1 MPQLSGVHGTGSTA
15 CAWIVGLTA
24 DGHRVLVLDYENH
37 PSEWSRRIR
46 ALGGI
51 EATDR
56 VIHVAPTGPAWRGPR
71 GAIWQQQGELR
82 KHATGATF
90 VVVDSAA
97 VACGGADSLKPEAP
111 GQYFPALRY
120 LRSALA
126 DARPRDQGRRPALPL
141 RLGLLAQPRAGHLEC
156 REDRRG
162 GHQVILSHRKGNNH
176 EHQGKQLVTIT
187 WWEGLPAEVR
197 EETFNVKLALLIK
210 AVLRAKGPCRWPR
223 SWPLSTRTS
232 TRATR
237 ASSPTACGRPCGE
250 ACAPSPRCSPSRT
263 RSGRMSPE
271 LSCGLSRRPSEAPA
285 PLSRIAS
292 RPCRRHAQARR
303 AIGRE
308 AVATRTTRATR
319 QSRPPM

>member
-1 MPQLSGVHGTGSTA
+1 MLFGAGDTGKGVLA

-82 KHATGATF
+82 ELADATGATF

-120 LRSALA
+120 LGRPSLTLAHVTKGDDLRYPFGSVFWHNLARVTWSAEKI
-126 DARPRDQGRRPALPL
+126 G
-141 RLGLLAQPRAGHLEC
+141 AQ
-156 REDRRG
+156 

-210 AVLRAKGPCRWPR
+210 AVLRAEGPLPVAKIVAALNADLDEGDPR
-223 SWPLSTRTS
+223 IKPDSVRAALRRGLRTIPKVFTVKDEVWS
-232 TRATR
+232 
-237 ASSPTACGRPCGE
+237 
-250 ACAPSPRCSPSRT
+250 
-263 RSGRMSPE
+263 
-271 LSCGLSRRPSEAPA
+271 
-285 PLSRIAS
+285 I
-292 RPCRRHAQARR
+292 
-303 AIGRE
+303 
-308 AVATRTTRATR
+308 VA
-319 QSRPPM
+319 